1 MQFFIFFLFFV
12 FFFFLFGLMHNSF
25 NHVPIH
31 SEGGWTFLSI
41 FPTWIDCQEKPND
54 KTESVMPCSTKEY
67 FNQENTFNSWRH
79 IWSQEIF
86 VTLSPIQSLSTGIS
100 LANLQTIP
108 ITIRIWQNWKQKI
121 VSLKVIIVLLWNT
134 MISFLHQNNMIS
146 HVFLIIGDILAS
158 IRVKSIVRQ
167 ILTFVRRLKPYET
180 KQWKRTSDGSWK
192 WCTLQIFQLRKFLNT
207 PGGQSPLYTKL
218 MRMCPLSHFTIDQ
231 VLSHD
236 VRKVVSVIP
245 LICLFTQTFS
255 SIPAPVPP
263 AIQTLW

>member
-1 MQFFIFFLFFV
+1 MTKLKAKNCILKSY
-12 FFFFLFGLMHNSF
+12 NS
-25 NHVPIH
+25 
-31 SEGGWTFLSI
+31 L
-41 FPTWIDCQEKPND
+41 
-54 KTESVMPCSTKEY
+54 
-67 FNQENTFNSWRH
+67 
-79 IWSQEIF
+79 
-86 VTLSPIQSLSTGIS
+86 
-100 LANLQTIP
+100 
-108 ITIRIWQNWKQKI
+108 
-121 VSLKVIIVLLWNT
+121 T
-134 MISFLHQNNMIS
+134 MKHY
-146 HVFLIIGDILAS
+146 DILPTS
-158 IRVKSIVRQ
+158 EQYDFSCFSDHWWYIGIHQSKVNSTQ

-236 VRKVVSVIP
+236 VREVVSVIP

-255 SIPAPVPP
+255 SIPAPVLP